1 MIRIGIF
8 GSLGYERAEEL
19 LRSHKEELEERFS
32 GRFLEGFR
40 QLAETRCEPI
50 LSSDHTPE
58 EGYAGVPE
66 AQEDA
71 SSAPLFRLFP
81 IGEGGL
87 FAGLWKLCE
96 EVSDPAD
103 RPDTGCRV
111 DVLQVPVP
119 QEVVEICELYDE
131 NPYEV
136 SSPGCFLV
144 VWDEERQSELPKD
157 CLRII
162 EKSVMIGRLTADHRR
177 VLVIA
182 DRTRFLTPPERQ
194 RKDMEN
200 RRAESLPSDGNVR
213 TRKES

>member
-8 GSLGYERAEEL
+8 GLLGYERAEEL
-19 LRSHKEELEERFS
+19 LRSHKEELEKRFS

-40 QLAETRCEPI
+40 KLAETRREPV
-50 LSSDHTPE
+50 LPSVHRTE
-58 EGYAGVPE
+58 EGSASVHTEPE
-66 AQEDA
+66 DLCPP
-71 SSAPLFRLFP
+71 PLFRLFP

-96 EVSDPAD
+96 EVTDPVL
-103 RPDTGCRV
+103 RPDPGCLV

-131 NPYEV
+131 DPYEV
-136 SSPGCFLV
+136 SSPGSFLV

-162 EKSVMIGRLTADHRR
+162 EKSVMIGRLTADRRR

-200 RRAESLPSDGNVR
+200 RRAESLPSDRDN
-213 TRKES
+213 